1 MQHSR
6 IKHICVLALR
16 WQTPAQGYLSEI
28 KIMKRLS
35 EIEIQKALLS
45 LDGWKCEKDGI
56 IKKFVFANFKDALAT
71 MNKIGEVAE
80 EMNHHPEWFNV
91 YNKLNIRLSTHDQGG
106 ITQLDIDLAKTIEE
120 IVNN

>member
-1 MQHSR
+1 
-6 IKHICVLALR
+6 
-16 WQTPAQGYLSEI
+16 
-28 KIMKRLS
+28 MKRLT
-35 EIEIQKALLS
+35 ETEIQKALLS
-45 LDGWKCEKDGI
+45 LEEWEYEKDGI

-71 MNKIGEVAE
+71 MNRIGKVAE

-106 ITQLDIDLAKTIEE
+106 ITQLDIDLAKAIEE

>member
-1 MQHSR
+1 
-6 IKHICVLALR
+6 
-16 WQTPAQGYLSEI
+16 
-28 KIMKRLS
+28 MKRLT

-45 LDGWKCEKDGI
+45 LGGWEFEKNGI
-56 IKKFVFANFKDALAT
+56 IKEFVFANFKDALAT
-71 MNKIGEVAE
+71 MNRIGKVAE